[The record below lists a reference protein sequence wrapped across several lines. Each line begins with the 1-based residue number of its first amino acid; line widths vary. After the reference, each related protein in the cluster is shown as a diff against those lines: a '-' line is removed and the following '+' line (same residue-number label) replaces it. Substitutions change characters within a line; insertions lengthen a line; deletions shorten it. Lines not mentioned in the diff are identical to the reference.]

1 MGSTRLA
8 GKVLKDI
15 GGETAL
21 LRVVNRLRR
30 SKLIESLLVATTN
43 QPADDAIVQLC
54 TRHSVAVF
62 RGEEEDV
69 LDRYY
74 RAGQFARADVVVRV
88 TSDCP
93 LIDPEVTDKT
103 IQAFLD
109 LCPDYASNTL
119 HRTYPRG
126 LDTEVMTAQ
135 ALEQCWRRATK
146 PYQRSHVTPYIYEHP
161 DLFKLHSV
169 TGEEDH
175 SGYRWTLDTP
185 DDLAFIRAVYQ
196 RMGND
201 DSFHWR
207 QVLALLEREPE
218 LVELNRHVSQK
229 ALHEG

>member
-1 MGSTRLA
+1 
-8 GKVLKDI
+8 
-15 GGETAL
+15 
-21 LRVVNRLRR
+21 
-30 SKLIESLLVATTN
+30 
-43 QPADDAIVQLC
+43 
-54 TRHSVAVF
+54 
-62 RGEEEDV
+62 
-69 LDRYY
+69 
-74 RAGQFARADVVVRV
+74 
-88 TSDCP
+88 
-93 LIDPEVTDKT
+93 
-103 IQAFLD
+103 
-109 LCPDYASNTL
+109 
-119 HRTYPRG
+119 
-126 LDTEVMTAQ
+126 MTAQ

-146 PYQRSHVTPYIYEHP
+146 SYQRSHVTPYIYEHP

-169 TGEEDH
+169 TGQEDH